1 MEELKQELY
10 KIVYEYSINNKIADK
25 EFVVDVLDLC
35 IDAFNINDYVKIYE
49 VNNNHNSMIT
59 AGYALENKYI
69 LFNLRTGLDGIFE
82 KLQEEKEI
90 GLKSTKFLDYF
101 KINSEILYGIIF
113 EITTANQYKSCIKNP
128 NTLESE
134 ILSLSLDR
142 NIEVVQN
149 KAISVSKALYFK
161 LLDQHYL
168 KRTYHDACPSIRMA
182 NITAATYVRDISKML
197 DEDLKDNIETY
208 TELNLLNEEI
218 MTYADYA
225 PTTFVRTVNE
235 SMKARTGLPHLDYSI
250 EEIENMYKELSIKN
264 NLSYDERIWL
274 GLPITKE
281 EKQKVLEKGINL
293 HNILLKKD

>member
-49 VNNNHNSMIT
+49 VNNKDTSIIT
-59 AGYALENKYI
+59 AGYALESKYI
-69 LFNLRTGLDGIFE
+69 LFNLRNGLDGIFE
-82 KLQEEKEI
+82 KLQVEKEI
-90 GLKSTKFLDYF
+90 GVKSTKFLDYF

-113 EITTANQYKSCIKNP
+113 EITTANQYKKCIENP

-134 ILSLSLDR
+134 ILNLSLDR

-161 LLDQHYL
+161 LLDQHYQ
-168 KRTYHDACPSIRMA
+168 KRTYHDACPNIRMS
-182 NITAATYVRDISKML
+182 NIIAATYVRDISKML

-208 TELNLLNEEI
+208 TELNLLNEQI
-218 MTYADYA
+218 MTYRDYA

-235 SMKARTGLPHLDYSI
+235 SMKATVGLPHLDYSI
-250 EEIENMYKELSIKN
+250 EEIENMYRELSIKN

-293 HNILLKKD
+293 HNDLSKKD

>member
-35 IDAFNINDYVKIYE
+35 IDAFNINDYVKMYE
-49 VNNNHNSMIT
+49 VNNKDTSMIT
-59 AGYALENKYI
+59 AGYALESKYI
-69 LFNLRTGLDGIFE
+69 LFNLRSGLDGIFE
-82 KLQEEKEI
+82 KLQEEKEM
-90 GLKSTKFLDYF
+90 GVKSTKFLDYF

-113 EITTANQYKSCIKNP
+113 EITTVNQYKKCIENP

-161 LLDQHYL
+161 LLDQHYQ
-168 KRTYHDACPSIRMA
+168 KRTYHDACPNIRMS
-182 NITAATYVRDISKML
+182 NIIAATYVRDISKML

-208 TELNLLNEEI
+208 TELNLLNEQI
-218 MTYADYA
+218 MTYRDYA

-235 SMKARTGLPHLDYSI
+235 SMKATVGLPHLDYSI
-250 EEIENMYKELSIKN
+250 EEIENMYRELSIKN

-293 HNILLKKD
+293 HNDLSKKD

>member
-35 IDAFNINDYVKIYE
+35 IDAFNINDYVKMYE
-49 VNNNHNSMIT
+49 VNNKDTSMIT

-82 KLQEEKEI
+82 KLQVEKEM
-90 GLKSTKFLDYF
+90 GVKSNKFLDYF

-113 EITTANQYKSCIKNP
+113 EITTANQYKKCIENP

-134 ILSLSLDR
+134 ILNLSLDR

-161 LLDQHYL
+161 LLDKHYQ
-168 KRTYHDACPSIRMA
+168 KRAYHDACPNIRMS
-182 NITAATYVRDISKML
+182 NIIAATYVRDISKML

-208 TELNLLNEEI
+208 TELNLLNEQI
-218 MTYADYA
+218 MTYRDYA

-235 SMKARTGLPHLDYSI
+235 SMKATVGLPHLDYSI
-250 EEIENMYKELSIKN
+250 EEIENMYRELSIKN

-293 HNILLKKD
+293 HNDLLKKD